1 MIKRLFVLA
10 AIVALACV
18 GWLAYFSQTVLEL
31 PQRPFAF
38 EVKQGTSLKT
48 VSRQLTAAGL
58 LREPWSF
65 TLLVRVLGKAT
76 ELKAGNYLVERNP
89 TPLELFR
96 MITKGAVQQ
105 NEIRFIEG
113 WNFRQVRQALDEN
126 PALVHETAG
135 RSDLELLKRL
145 GVPETQP
152 EGLFFP
158 DTYYF
163 SGGMSDVAIL
173 RRAYTLMQNHLAR
186 EWETRQPGLPYATPY
201 EALTMA
207 SIVEKETG
215 AAAERPMI
223 AGVFVNRLR
232 LGMRLQTDPTVI
244 YGLGDRFDGN
254 LHKQDLLTDTP
265 YNTYTRTGLPPTPIA
280 MPGLEALRAALQPA
294 ATKALYFVSKGDGT
308 HYFSGTLDEHN
319 RAVARYQK

>member
-1 MIKRLFVLA
+1 MIKRALLLGAIA
-10 AIVALACV
+10 ALVFV
-18 GWLAYFSQTVLEL
+18 GWLGYYAQTALVL
-31 PQRPFAF
+31 PQKPFAF
-38 EVKQGTSLKT
+38 EVKPGASLKT
-48 VSRQLTAAGL
+48 VSRQLTTAGL

-65 TLLVRVLGKAT
+65 TLLVRVLGKAGD
-76 ELKAGNYLVERNP
+76 LKAGNYLIERNP
-89 TPLELFR
+89 TPLQLFR

-135 RSDLELLKRL
+135 LSDEDVLKRL

-163 SGGMSDVAIL
+163 SGGMSDLAIL
-173 RRAYTLMQNHLAR
+173 RRAYALMQSHLAR
-186 EWETRQPGLPYATPY
+186 AWETRQPGLPYATPY

-215 AAAERPMI
+215 APAERPMI

-232 LGMRLQTDPTVI
+232 LGMRLQTDPTGI
-244 YGLGDRFDGN
+244 YGLGEHFDGN
-254 LHKQDLLTDTP
+254 LHKRDLLADTP
-265 YNTYTRTGLPPTPIA
+265 YNTYTRAGLPPTPIA
-280 MPGLEALRAALQPA
+280 MPGQEAIQAALQPA
-294 ATKALYFVSKGDGT
+294 ATKALYFVSKGNGT

>member
-1 MIKRLFVLA
+1 MLKRFFLVGILA
-10 AIVALACV
+10 AFAVV
-18 GWLAYFSQTVLEL
+18 GWLAYFSQSVLVL
-31 PQRPFAF
+31 PQTPFAF
-38 EVKQGTSLKT
+38 ELKQGSSLKG
-48 VSRQLTAAGL
+48 VSRQLAAAGL
-58 LREPWSF
+58 LKEPWSF
-65 TLLVRVLGKAT
+65 TVLVRLLGKAS
-76 ELKAGNYLVERNP
+76 ELKAGNYLVEENL

-113 WNFRQVRQALDEN
+113 WNFRQVRQALDDN
-126 PALVHETAG
+126 PALVHETTG
-135 RSDLELLKRL
+135 LSDLELLKRL
-145 GVPETQP
+145 GVPETHP

-173 RRAYTLMQNHLAR
+173 RRAYALMQEHLTRAWQAR
-186 EWETRQPGLPYATPY
+186 QGSLPYATPY

-223 AGVFVNRLR
+223 AGVFINRLR
-232 LGMRLQTDPTVI
+232 IGMRLQTDPTVI
-244 YGLGDRFDGN
+244 YGLGERFDGN

-265 YNTYTRTGLPPTPIA
+265 YNTYTRAGLPPTPIA
-280 MPGLEALRAALQPA
+280 MPGLEALHAALQPA
-294 ATKALYFVSKGDGT
+294 DTKALYFVSKGNGT
-308 HYFSGTLDEHN
+308 HHFSGTLDEHN